1 MRIFF
6 FRKFHTL
13 FNAPSR
19 SLLTIKKNGRGDTTR
34 SWIKETSSIFL
45 GIQGGPTSDKKR
57 EHPSVGGQE
66 TLTLVFTV
74 RGLLEDVVATTDNW
88 GVNFF

>member
-1 MRIFF
+1 MRRRVRLYNDI
-6 FRKFHTL
+6 R
-13 FNAPSR
+13 
-19 SLLTIKKNGRGDTTR
+19 KNGRGDTTG

-57 EHPSVGGQE
+57 EHHPSVGGQE

-74 RGLLEDVVATTDNW
+74 RGLLEDVVATTTDNW